1 MVEIVEFLSDWNMAV
16 LGLVTVVAILIAWL
30 FEKYLPLEPAKPP
43 KITDDDDPNMKRPR
57 EELIRLSTRNK
68 DLPMITLAQ
77 LSENSGAEG
86 QMAWV
91 CNKGIIYDVSSN
103 EVYRSQGGYNC
114 FSGKDATLSLGK
126 M

>member
-30 FEKYLPLEPAKPP
+30 FEKYLPLEPPKPP

-68 DLPMITLAQ
+68 DLPIITLEQ
-77 LSENSGAEG
+77 LS
-86 QMAWV
+86 
-91 CNKGIIYDVSSN
+91 
-103 EVYRSQGGYNC
+103 
-114 FSGKDATLSLGK
+114 
-126 M
+126 